1 MQNSGKST
9 FDMDANLVA
18 LLCYLGNLVCAL
30 GLILSIITVIQDKTN
45 RLARFHAF
53 QSIFTTVGSLIIF
66 IPLYIVMFVGLVVDT
81 QIGVPLISGLIGLL
95 MFVIAIGLCVFSII
109 AAIKAYQG
117 QMYRIPVIGKFAE
130 KYA

>member
-1 MQNSGKST
+1 MQNYGKST

-45 RLARFHAF
+45 KLARFHAW
-53 QSIFTTVGSLIIF
+53 QSIFTSVAGFVIG
-66 IPLYIVMFVGLVVDT
+66 IPLYIVMFVGIFVDAA
-81 QIGVPLISGLIGLL
+81 IGFPIISMLIGLL
-95 MFVIAIGLCVFSII
+95 IFVFIIGMLIFTIL
-109 AAIKAYQG
+109 AAVKGYGG
-117 QMYRIPVIGKFAE
+117 QMYKIPVIGNFAE

>member
-1 MQNSGKST
+1 MQNYGKST

-45 RLARFHAF
+45 KLARFHAW
-53 QSIFTTVGSLIIF
+53 QSIFTSVAGIVIG
-66 IPLYIVMFVGLVVDT
+66 IPLYIVMFVGIFVDAA
-81 QIGVPLISGLIGLL
+81 IGFPIISMLIGLL
-95 MFVIAIGLCVFSII
+95 IFVFVIGMLIFTIM
-109 AAIKAYQG
+109 AAVKGYGG
-117 QMYRIPVIGKFAE
+117 QMYKIPIIGKFAE

>member
-1 MQNSGKST
+1 MQNQGKST

-53 QSIFTTVGSLIIF
+53 QSIFTTVASLVVF
-66 IPLYIVMFVGLVVDT
+66 IPLYIVMFIGIFIDAKIGLPV
-81 QIGVPLISGLIGLL
+81 ISGLVGLL
-95 MFVIAIGLCVFSII
+95 MVAIALGLFVFTII
-109 AAIKAYQG
+109 AAVKGYGG
-117 QMYRIPVIGKFAE
+117 QMYKIPVIGSFAE

>member
-1 MQNSGKST
+1 MQNYGKST

-45 RLARFHAF
+45 KLARFHAW
-53 QSIFTTVGSLIIF
+53 QSIFTTVAGLVVG
-66 IPLYIVMFVGLVVDT
+66 IPLYIVMFVGIFVDAALGFPIISFLV
-81 QIGVPLISGLIGLL
+81 GLL
-95 MFVIAIGLCVFSII
+95 LFVFIVGMLIFTIL
-109 AAIKAYQG
+109 AAVKGYGG
-117 QMYRIPVIGKFAE
+117 QMYKIPVIGSFAE

>member
-1 MQNSGKST
+1 MQNQGKST

-45 RLARFHAF
+45 KLARFHAW
-53 QSIFTTVGSLIIF
+53 QSIFTSVAGIVIG
-66 IPLYIVMFVGLVVDT
+66 IPLYIVMFVGIFVDAA
-81 QIGVPLISGLIGLL
+81 IGFPLISALIGLL
-95 MFVIAIGLCVFSII
+95 IFVFVIGMLIFTIL
-109 AAIKAYQG
+109 AAVKGYGG
-117 QMYRIPVIGKFAE
+117 QMYKIPVIGNFAE

>member
-45 RLARFHAF
+45 PLARFHAL
-53 QSIFTTVGSLIIF
+53 QSIFATVGSLIIF
-66 IPLYIVMFVGLVVDT
+66 IPLYIVMFVGLIVDT

-109 AAIKAYQG
+109 
-117 QMYRIPVIGKFAE
+117 
-130 KYA
+130 

>member
-1 MQNSGKST
+1 MQNYGKST

-45 RLARFHAF
+45 KLARFHAW
-53 QSIFTTVGSLIIF
+53 QSIFTSVAGIVIG
-66 IPLYIVMFVGLVVDT
+66 IPLYIVMFVGIFVDAT
-81 QIGVPLISGLIGLL
+81 IGFPLISALIGLL
-95 MFVIAIGLCVFSII
+95 IFVFVIGMLIFTIL
-109 AAIKAYQG
+109 AAVKGYGG
-117 QMYRIPVIGKFAE
+117 QMYKIPVIGNFAE